1 MSKVIMH
8 IDLNAFFACAEELR
22 HPEWSG
28 KPIVVA
34 GEGPRSV
41 VATASYQARAYGVH
55 SAMPYYQAKELCPQA
70 IFVPPDFGYYS
81 MLSRSFFAYLKR
93 YSLIIEEASI
103 DEGYV
108 DMTKATQH
116 VHDAYRYFGNIQAGL
131 LKEIGLKCSIG
142 VAPTKFLAKMASD
155 MKKPMGITFIYR
167 KDLATK
173 LYPLP
178 VGACFGIGKK
188 TVPHLQALGIQTIG
202 DFQKMAAKD
211 DPRLMELFGKSY
223 ASLKAA
229 VNGRSSDVVDPTPM
243 DPKSLGHSETFDY
256 DTNDV
261 DFIKNKIHQL
271 SMEVAA
277 GVKRDKKKGKTI
289 RLTLKDSEFRSHV
302 KSNTL
307 SEATDDPETIYM
319 NACRLYEANYLGMMT
334 RLVGV
339 ALDNL
344 VDPHEE
350 TVQMNFWNYGE
361 YEKLDKTKLLV
372 NELNR
377 KMDKPALLL
386 ASEAKK
392 KDGNS

>member
-1 MSKVIMH
+1 
-8 IDLNAFFACAEELR
+8 
-22 HPEWSG
+22 
-28 KPIVVA
+28 
-34 GEGPRSV
+34 
-41 VATASYQARAYGVH
+41 
-55 SAMPYYQAKELCPQA
+55 
-70 IFVPPDFGYYS
+70 
-81 MLSRSFFAYLKR
+81 
-93 YSLIIEEASI
+93 
-103 DEGYV
+103 
-108 DMTKATQH
+108 
-116 VHDAYRYFGNIQAGL
+116 
-131 LKEIGLKCSIG
+131 
-142 VAPTKFLAKMASD
+142 
-155 MKKPMGITFIYR
+155 
-167 KDLATK
+167 
-173 LYPLP
+173 
-178 VGACFGIGKK
+178 
-188 TVPHLQALGIQTIG
+188 
-202 DFQKMAAKD
+202 
-211 DPRLMELFGKSY
+211 
-223 ASLKAA
+223 
-229 VNGRSSDVVDPTPM
+229 
-243 DPKSLGHSETFDY
+243 
-256 DTNDV
+256 
-261 DFIKNKIHQL
+261 
-271 SMEVAA
+271 MEVAA